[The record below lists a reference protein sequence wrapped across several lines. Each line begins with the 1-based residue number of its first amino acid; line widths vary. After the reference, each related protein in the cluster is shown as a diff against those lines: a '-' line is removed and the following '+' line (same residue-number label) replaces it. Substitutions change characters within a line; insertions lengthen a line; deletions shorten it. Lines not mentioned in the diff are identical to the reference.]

1 MYWVYII
8 ARRYV
13 FSKKSTHVINVITG
27 ITMIGIAAIS
37 FAFVVIMSIFNGF
50 EGLVLSLFNTFNPD
64 IKISAC
70 QGKVITLDDSQI
82 AVIKNIPYIKAM
94 SFTLEENVLLRNND
108 RQHIARMKGVDEHFI
123 EVTQIDSAII
133 AGEYDID
140 ERENIYY
147 CVLGI
152 GVEQIM
158 GINVE
163 QPFNELDMFIP
174 RRNATGSTINPLDA
188 FYVQT
193 IYPKGSFAIQQ
204 DFDASYVIVPISLAK
219 KMLDYTTEFTALEIS
234 VSQTKKSDAAV
245 HLLNTIL
252 DKSIFKIQNRE
263 QQEEELFQI
272 MQLERWL
279 VFILLALVLII
290 ASFNISSSL
299 TMLVIEKQ
307 QDIRIL
313 LQMGAMPRNILW
325 IFVYTGVL
333 LAVISSSIGI
343 ALGVLICYIQQVYG
357 FIKIPNSSTFVID
370 SYPVD
375 VQIMDIIL
383 VLLLV
388 ISIAIVTS
396 YLSAR
401 KASTIG
407 LK

>member
-1 MYWVYII
+1 
-8 ARRYV
+8 
-13 FSKKSTHVINVITG
+13 
-27 ITMIGIAAIS
+27 
-37 FAFVVIMSIFNGF
+37 
-50 EGLVLSLFNTFNPD
+50 
-64 IKISAC
+64 
-70 QGKVITLDDSQI
+70 
-82 AVIKNIPYIKAM
+82 
-94 SFTLEENVLLRNND
+94 
-108 RQHIARMKGVDEHFI
+108 
-123 EVTQIDSAII
+123 
-133 AGEYDID
+133 
-140 ERENIYY
+140 
-147 CVLGI
+147 
-152 GVEQIM
+152 
-158 GINVE
+158 
-163 QPFNELDMFIP
+163 
-174 RRNATGSTINPLDA
+174 LDA